1 MTSSVHFLPTA
12 VPTPQPQRVV
22 IVAFEGAQVL
32 DVTGPAAVFTSTNRQ
47 LGYERYQV
55 RILSSSGKPVRT
67 SGAVTIATEPL
78 SAVPARSV
86 HTLLISGGE
95 AAGVLAAI
103 RDPALERWVLRA
115 SAHSKRFG
123 SVCSGSFVLA
133 AYGLLDGKRAAT
145 HWVACERLQ
154 RMYPGV
160 QVDADSLYV
169 VDGKVWTSAG
179 VTTGIDMSL
188 AMVEADVGA
197 STAAA
202 VAQQLV
208 VYARRPGYQSQFSAV
223 LRAQSATTA
232 PYQALVEWIVGN
244 LEKDLDVTAL
254 AKRAGQSPRDFHR
267 KFSAAT
273 GLTPARFVEN
283 LRLERV
289 RLLLNDG
296 SSLKEIAAR
305 TGFGGVVR
313 LSRAFER
320 RFGVKPSLFR
330 ELQ

>member
-1 MTSSVHFLPTA
+1 MPN
-12 VPTPQPQRVV
+12 PKPQRIV
-22 IVAFEGAQVL
+22 IVAFDGAQVL
-32 DVTGPAAVFTSTNRQ
+32 DVTGPAAVFTSSNRQ
-47 LGYERYQV
+47 LGYERYDV
-55 RILSSSGKPVRT
+55 RILSALGKPVRT

-78 SAVPARSV
+78 SAVPTRSV

-95 AAGVLAAI
+95 AKGVLSAMNDAA
-103 RDPALERWVLRA
+103 LKRWVLRA
-115 SAHSKRFG
+115 AAHSKRFG

-133 AYGLLDGKRAAT
+133 AYGLLEGKRAAT

-154 RMYPGV
+154 RTYPGV

-179 VTTGIDMSL
+179 VTTGIDMAL

-197 STAAA
+197 ATAAA

-223 LRAQSATTA
+223 LRAQTATAA
-232 PYQALVEWIVGN
+232 PYQSLAEWIVGN
-244 LEKDLDVTAL
+244 LDKDLDVTAL

-296 SSLKEIAAR
+296 SSLKEIAER

-330 ELQ
+330 QLQ